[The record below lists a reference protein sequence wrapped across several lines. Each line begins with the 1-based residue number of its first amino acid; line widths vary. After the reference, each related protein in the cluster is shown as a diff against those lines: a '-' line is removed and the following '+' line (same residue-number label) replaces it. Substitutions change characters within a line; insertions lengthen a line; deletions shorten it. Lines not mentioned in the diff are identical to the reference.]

1 MALPV
6 TTGASDFE
14 LATIFT
20 AVVCL
25 VAAAH
30 ALGLVFQRCD
40 MPRVIGEIAG
50 GLLLGPSVM
59 GHLAPDLYRSLFA
72 ALPTEGKLIWLLY
85 WIGLVLLMFVSG
97 FEVQRSVDRADWRI
111 ITAILIGATVL
122 SFAAGVAA
130 PAFYDFSPFAGPKAN
145 ALSLTLIIAIAI
157 AVTSIPVISRIFLDL
172 GMMRTRFAKIV
183 LFVATVEDLLLWMAL
198 SVALGAAGASRVSG
212 QAMGVHAGITIV
224 FFAVALLVLPRL
236 VRWLN
241 RSRDGSSAVPL
252 ALMLCFALA
261 GVASLLGLNV
271 VFGALLAGI
280 ILGTVSG
287 ERIAKAKEHIAAI
300 GMGFFIPLYFAIV
313 GWKIDLVHHFDLSFF
328 CGFLAV
334 AIVCKAGG
342 TLLAARAAGQD
353 WRSSANLAV
362 AMNARGGPGIVVATV
377 AFEAQIINETFF
389 GILVAT
395 ALITSLMAGWW
406 LRWVQKRGWP
416 LLAEV
421 SPRLVLRPRPKL
433 QTAEDRAPS
442 M

>member
-14 LATIFT
+14 LATIFM

-25 VAAAH
+25 VAAAQ
-30 ALGLVFQRCD
+30 ALGLLFQRFD

-50 GLLLGPSVM
+50 GLALGPSVL
-59 GHLAPDLYRSLFA
+59 GHVAPDLYRSLFA
-72 ALPTEGKLIWLLY
+72 GFPTEGKLIWLLY

-97 FEVQRSVDRADWRI
+97 FEVQRSVDRGDGRL
-111 ITAILIGATVL
+111 ITAILIGATVV

-130 PAFYDFSPFAGPKAN
+130 PALHDFSPFAGPKAN
-145 ALSLTLIIAIAI
+145 AVSLTLIIAIAI
-157 AVTSIPVISRIFLDL
+157 AVTSIPVMSRIFLDL

-183 LFVATVEDLLLWMAL
+183 LFVATVEDILLWMAL
-198 SVALGAAGASRVSG
+198 AVALGAAGASRVSV
-212 QAMGVHAGITIV
+212 QSMSVHAGMTIV
-224 FFAVALLVLPRL
+224 FFAAVLLILPPL
-236 VRWLN
+236 VRRLNRVLN
-241 RSRDGSSAVPL
+241 RSRDDSSTVAT
-252 ALMLCFALA
+252 ALTLCFALA
-261 GVASLLGLNV
+261 GVASMLGLNV

-287 ERIAKAKEHIAAI
+287 EHMAKAKEHIAAI

-313 GWKIDLVHHFDLSFF
+313 GWKIDLVHHFDLPFF

-334 AIVCKAGG
+334 AVLCKAGG

-353 WRSSANLAV
+353 WLSSANLAV

-377 AFEAQIINETFF
+377 AFEAQIIDETFF
-389 GILVAT
+389 SILVVT

-416 LLAEV
+416 LLAEA
-421 SPRLVLRPRPKL
+421 SPRLILRPRPRL
-433 QTAEDRAPS
+433 VGG
-442 M
+442 